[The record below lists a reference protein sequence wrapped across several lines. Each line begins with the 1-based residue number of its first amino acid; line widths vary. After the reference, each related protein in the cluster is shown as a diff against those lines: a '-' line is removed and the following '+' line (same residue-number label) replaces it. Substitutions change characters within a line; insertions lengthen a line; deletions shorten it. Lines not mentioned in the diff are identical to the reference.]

1 MATSTPTRRPDTAP
15 PRRSAKDEKAML
27 TPSAP
32 DKMPLA
38 IVSDIACPWCFI
50 GKTRLET
57 ALANHNLTERVAI
70 TWLPYELNPEMPAEG
85 MDRTAYLDAKFG
97 PGKRREIELRLSEA
111 ALESGV
117 TFNWVKVTKSVN
129 TRMAH
134 MLVAAAA
141 TVQRG
146 GEMTAALFKAYWQD
160 GRDIGDLET
169 LVAIAAEQGFDE
181 QAARDELANDELR
194 ETVIGL
200 EAHAQKV
207 GVTGV
212 PFFIVDG
219 KLAVSGAQPPE
230 VWTQVFAQVLAAKP
244 HDEDE

>member
-1 MATSTPTRRPDTAP
+1 MQ
-15 PRRSAKDEKAML
+15 
-27 TPSAP
+27 
-32 DKMPLA
+32 DKLPIA

-50 GKTRLET
+50 GKARLEA
-57 ALANHNLTERVAI
+57 ALARFGMTERVAI
-70 TWLPYELNPEMPAEG
+70 TWLPYELNPDMPDEG
-85 MDRTAYLDAKFG
+85 MDRTQYLDAKFG

-117 TFNWVKVTKSVN
+117 TFNWAKVTRSVN

-134 MLVAAAA
+134 MLVAAAS

-146 GEMTAALFKAYWQD
+146 SEMTAALFKAYWQD

-169 LVAIAAEQGFDE
+169 LVQIAVEQGFDE
-181 QAARDELANDELR
+181 QAARDELSNDELR

-200 EAHAQKV
+200 ENHGRQV

-219 KLAVSGAQPPE
+219 KLAVSGAQTPD
-230 VWTQVFAQVLAAKP
+230 VWAQVFEQVARARLAAA
-244 HDEDE
+244 D

>member
-1 MATSTPTRRPDTAP
+1 MAGSISTRPPDT
-15 PRRSAKDEKAML
+15 KDIDMQ
-27 TPSAP
+27 
-32 DKMPLA
+32 DKLPLV

-50 GKTRLET
+50 GKARLET
-57 ALANHNLTERVAI
+57 ALVRYGLTERFAI

-85 MDRTAYLDAKFG
+85 MDRAQYLETKFG
-97 PGKRREIELRLSEA
+97 PGKRKEIELRLSEA

-117 TFNWVKVTKSVN
+117 TFNWAKVTKSVN

-134 MLVAAAA
+134 MLVAAAS

-169 LVAIAAEQGFDE
+169 LVRIAVEQGFDE

-200 EAHAQKV
+200 EDHARKV
-207 GVTGV
+207 GVNGV

-219 KLAVSGAQPPE
+219 KLALSGAQPPE
-230 VWTQVFAQVLAAKP
+230 VWAQAFQQVLAAQQP
-244 HDEDE
+244 EMPQF

>member
-1 MATSTPTRRPDTAP
+1 M
-15 PRRSAKDEKAML
+15 DEKL
-27 TPSAP
+27 
-32 DKMPLA
+32 PLA

-50 GKTRLET
+50 GKARLEA
-57 ALANHNLTERVAI
+57 ALARNGLTERVAI
-70 TWLPYELNPEMPAEG
+70 TWLPYELNPEMPEEG
-85 MDRTAYLDAKFG
+85 MDRAQYLDSKFG
-97 PGKRREIELRLSEA
+97 PGKRREIEVRLSEA

-117 TFNWVKVTKSVN
+117 TFNWTRVTRSVN

-134 MLVAAAA
+134 MLVAAAS

-146 GEMTAALFKAYWQD
+146 GDMTAALFKAYWQD

-169 LVAIAAEQGFDE
+169 LIQIAVEQGFDE

-200 EAHAQKV
+200 EDHARQV

-212 PFFIVDG
+212 PFFIIDG

-230 VWTQVFAQVLAAKP
+230 VWEQVFQQVAAQRQQAEMP
-244 HDEDE
+244 QF

>member
-1 MATSTPTRRPDTAP
+1 MQ
-15 PRRSAKDEKAML
+15 
-27 TPSAP
+27 
-32 DKMPLA
+32 DKLPLV

-57 ALANHNLTERVAI
+57 ALERYGLNERFAI
-70 TWLPYELNPEMPAEG
+70 TWLPYELNPEMPEEG
-85 MDRTAYLDAKFG
+85 MDRTQYLEAKFG
-97 PGKRREIELRLSEA
+97 PGKRKEIELKLSEA

-117 TFNWVKVTKSVN
+117 TFNWAKVTKSVN

-134 MLVAAAA
+134 MLIAAAS

-146 GEMTAALFKAYWQD
+146 GDMTTALFKAYWQD
-160 GRDIGDLET
+160 GRDIGDIET
-169 LVAIAAEQGFDE
+169 LVQIAVEQGFDE

-200 EAHAQKV
+200 EDHARKV
-207 GVTGV
+207 GVNGV

-219 KLAVSGAQPPE
+219 KLAISGAQPPE
-230 VWTQVFAQVLAAKP
+230 VWSQAFQQVLAAHQQP
-244 HDEDE
+244 EMPQF

>member
-1 MATSTPTRRPDTAP
+1 MQ
-15 PRRSAKDEKAML
+15 
-27 TPSAP
+27 
-32 DKMPLA
+32 DKLPIA
-38 IVSDIACPWCFI
+38 IVSDLACPWCFI
-50 GKTRLET
+50 GKARLET
-57 ALANHNLTERVAI
+57 ALANHHLTERVAI

-117 TFNWVKVTKSVN
+117 TFNWTRVKKSVN

-146 GEMTAALFKAYWQD
+146 SEMKAALFKAYWQD

-169 LVAIAAEQGFDE
+169 LVAIATEEGFDE
-181 QAARDELANDELR
+181 QAARDELSNDELR
-194 ETVIGL
+194 ETIIGL

-212 PFFIVDG
+212 PFFIIDG
-219 KLAVSGAQPPE
+219 KLAVSGAQTPD
-230 VWTQVFAQVLAAKP
+230 VWSQVFAQVLSGA
-244 HDEDE
+244 E

>member
-1 MATSTPTRRPDTAP
+1 MQ
-15 PRRSAKDEKAML
+15 
-27 TPSAP
+27 

-57 ALANHNLTERVAI
+57 ALARRALTERFAI
-70 TWLPYELNPEMPAEG
+70 TWLPYELNPEMPEQG
-85 MDRTAYLDAKFG
+85 MDRTQYLDSKFG
-97 PGKRREIELRLSEA
+97 PGKRKEIELRLSEA

-117 TFNWVKVTKSVN
+117 TFNWAKVTKSVN

-134 MLVAAAA
+134 MLVAAAS

-146 GEMTAALFKAYWQD
+146 GDMTSALFKAYWQD
-160 GRDIGDLET
+160 GRDVGDLET
-169 LVAIAAEQGFDE
+169 LVQIAVEQGFDE

-200 EAHAQKV
+200 ENHAREV

-212 PFFIVDG
+212 PFFIIDG
-219 KLAVSGAQPPE
+219 KLAVSGAQPPD
-230 VWTQVFAQVLAAKP
+230 VWDQVFQQVLSAQQP
-244 HDEDE
+244 EMPQF

>member
-1 MATSTPTRRPDTAP
+1 M
-15 PRRSAKDEKAML
+15 KAML

-32 DKMPLA
+32 DKLPLA

-70 TWLPYELNPEMPAEG
+70 TWLPYELNPEMPADG
-85 MDRTAYLDAKFG
+85 MDRTAYLDGKFG

-117 TFNWVKVTKSVN
+117 TFNWAKVTKSVN
-129 TRMAH
+129 TRTAH

-169 LVAIAAEQGFDE
+169 LVAIAVEQGFDE

-194 ETVIGL
+194 ETIIGL

-212 PFFIVDG
+212 PFFIIDG

-230 VWTQVFAQVLAAKP
+230 VWTQVFAQVLAGRQQG
-244 HDEDE
+244 DEDE

>member
-1 MATSTPTRRPDTAP
+1 MQ
-15 PRRSAKDEKAML
+15 
-27 TPSAP
+27 
-32 DKMPLA
+32 DKLPLV

-57 ALANHNLTERVAI
+57 ALARHGLTERFAI
-70 TWLPYELNPEMPAEG
+70 TWLPYELNPDMPEEG
-85 MDRTAYLDAKFG
+85 VDRTQYLEAKFG
-97 PGKRREIELRLSEA
+97 PGKRKEIELRLSEA

-117 TFNWVKVTKSVN
+117 TFNWAKVTKSVN

-134 MLVAAAA
+134 MLIAAAS

-146 GEMTAALFKAYWQD
+146 GDMAAALFKAYWQD
-160 GRDIGDLET
+160 GRDIGDIET
-169 LVAIAAEQGFDE
+169 LVQIAVEQGFDE

-200 EAHAQKV
+200 EDHARKV
-207 GVTGV
+207 GVNGV

-219 KLAVSGAQPPE
+219 KLAISGAQPPE
-230 VWTQVFAQVLAAKP
+230 VWAQAFQQVLAAQQQP
-244 HDEDE
+244 EMPQF